1 MKLNFLYTVLFL
13 ALFAS
18 CSNDEENP
26 IGTSANYFPLTSGN
40 FWTYDVQGQTT
51 GRDSL
56 YVAGDTIIEDSD
68 FKKMKSQFLPFGFF
82 TNSLA
87 ENGLKIN
94 GSKVVLSG
102 GLNFDLGTGLPLN
115 LTVSNFTVLDEN
127 ASANAQLSTTTGTF
141 SQTFDT
147 FPLTFNYTLKS
158 VADGSLPTFTSPD
171 GTVYTD
177 VKKTKIVLTLKITTT
192 TTIPGTPF
200 PVTLNLLDQQDVITA
215 TQYYSKDIGMVYNN
229 TAITYEF
236 NPQLADFLPIPAS
249 GNQTQEEFLDV
260 YEVN

>member
-1 MKLNFLYTVLFL
+1 MKHTFLFSLLFL
-13 ALFAS
+13 TILTS
-18 CSNDEENP
+18 CSNDEENSV
-26 IGTSANYFPLTSGN
+26 GTSENYFPLSSGN

-56 YVAGDTIIEDSD
+56 YVANDTVIDNSN

-87 ENGLKIN
+87 ENGLKTN

-102 GLNFDLGTGLPLN
+102 GLNFDLGAQLPLN
-115 LTVSNFTVLDEN
+115 LSVSNFTILDEN
-127 ASANAQLSTTTGTF
+127 AVANSQLSITTGTF

-171 GTVYTD
+171 GTIYTD
-177 VKKTKIVLTLKITTT
+177 VKKTKIILTLKITTT
-192 TTIPGTPF
+192 TTIPGTTF
-200 PVTLNLLDQQDVITA
+200 PITVNLLDQQDVITA

-229 TAITYEF
+229 TAISYEF
-236 NPQLADFLPIPAS
+236 NPDLADFLPIPAS
-249 GNQTQEEFLDV
+249 GNQTQEEFLDN